1 MALKRFVFFFL
12 GLLAV
17 VLSILGAVLPLL
29 PTAPFVLL
37 AAWCFSKSSPKF
49 EAWLLRHPR
58 MGPFIVNWRER
69 RVVPLRAKQLA
80 WGGMALSCSVSAVLL
95 PLPLGLL
102 PALVCSGVAF
112 YLYRLPSA

>member
-1 MALKRFVFFFL
+1 
-12 GLLAV
+12 
-17 VLSILGAVLPLL
+17 
-29 PTAPFVLL
+29 
-37 AAWCFSKSSPKF
+37 
-49 EAWLLRHPR
+49 
-58 MGPFIVNWRER
+58 
-69 RVVPLRAKQLA
+69 LRAKQLA